1 MHRLDPSTWPEASYD
16 HHPVDDMEPV
26 EPDLAAIAYREASRR
41 MLRVINVSMGMLQRP
56 KHYEVT
62 WWQVQFA
69 LGTIHC
75 EGRSMT
81 DVALTLGVGRAAIS
95 KGATE
100 LCRMLNIPPSFY
112 MKQEGAQES
121 YRKTRKKQLAA

>member
-1 MHRLDPSTWPEASYD
+1 MPLDPSTWPEASYE

-26 EPDLAAIAYREASRR
+26 EPDLVAMAYREASRR
-41 MLRVINVSMGMLQRP
+41 MLRVINSSMTWLRNP
-56 KHYEVT
+56 KHYEVA

-81 DVALTLGVGRAAIS
+81 EVGLTLGVGRAAIS

-100 LCRMLNIPPSFY
+100 LCRMSEIPPSFY
-112 MKQEGAQES
+112 MKKEPAQEA